1 MSPMPRTGLSSGQ
14 ALDGRP
20 EPIGRTPP
28 VLVLESPHHDEYWAV
43 ESGMLEG
50 RPPTS
55 LTAQHER
62 RHGVWRDEG
71 AQDEQQRR

>member
-1 MSPMPRTGLSSGQ
+1 
-14 ALDGRP
+14 
-20 EPIGRTPP
+20 
-28 VLVLESPHHDEYWAV
+28 
-43 ESGMLEG
+43 MLEG

-71 AQDEQQRR
+71 AQDEQQRHGVWLKFAFDLRRQGGNWTVSEAKQYPVTNDVGD